1 MKVLIL
7 FFILLILL
15 NLVYRT
21 ISLLFQTQWIFLLL
35 TKNLDKEFITM
46 KENFIKIL
54 SLFGIILINII

>member
-1 MKVLIL
+1 MKANPFLYPVNPIKLGIPD
-7 FFILLILL
+7 
-15 NLVYRT
+15 